1 MKHLITAFVL
11 IVTGLCNCSAQT
23 VNAKETIDRLARD
36 AGSRHEGVKHVAIPP
51 SEDSATVE
59 DWLARNRDSIE
70 GTRGGPFYQ
79 TSQYVTTFC
88 SDRIYVHI
96 LGWNRKKNIALPAV
110 IDRPVQKAWLLDG
123 GAPVRVDESP
133 WGMIVVVPEEQRP
146 SGLDTVVVLRMPGNI
161 DELREPRT
169 ISPVPSMPILL
180 LGDSAELNGSG
191 IHYNPGPDWIE
202 GWTSTSDLITW
213 KVRTPLAGWYDLA
226 ITYSC
231 APGCAGAKIQIM
243 ANRNKVLITTQE
255 THGVWRG
262 WNAFERIPIRG
273 RLFLTT
279 GVNEIR
285 VRALQ
290 KSSTDEIIRL
300 DSLSLS
306 LPQAKRSTQLANDRT
321 RAIRADASWLRAAK
335 YGLMVHWLPGTMPQS
350 GRRKEFCDA
359 VHDFDVERF
368 AEMVK
373 TTGAGYLVFTV
384 AQLQYF
390 AAPFQA
396 VDAVLRGRTCKDRD
410 LLGDLAS
417 ALASRNIRLI
427 LYYHHGVGDPE
438 WVRAAGFLQSDKSG
452 FFRQE
457 AAILSEAGHRYG
469 DKLAGWW
476 FDDRYPFQPFEQLDK
491 AAKNGN
497 PARIVAFNSWVLPMS
512 TPFQDYWAGEAGGDV
527 PSLPTSGYF
536 DDSGPASG
544 LQPHFM
550 IFLDDPWVHGTQD
563 TKIHPPRL
571 SDSQLIDFISNCNRK
586 GAPVTMNIGVYQ
598 DGSASPATLEQLAAA
613 RKTSAASRSLTA

>member
-79 TSQYVTTFC
+79 TSQYVTTFS